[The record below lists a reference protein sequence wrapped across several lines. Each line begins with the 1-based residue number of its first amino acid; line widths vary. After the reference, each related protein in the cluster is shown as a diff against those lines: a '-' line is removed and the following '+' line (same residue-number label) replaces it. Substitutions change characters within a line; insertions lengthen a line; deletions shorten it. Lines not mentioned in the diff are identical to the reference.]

1 MRIVAIANQKGGVG
15 KTTTAVNL
23 AAAFALQGRRTL
35 LVDMDPQAN
44 STMTFIDLRQ
54 VDRNVYHV
62 LMDAHTPMEAVVRP
76 TSVPNLWV
84 VPARIA
90 LAKLESQL
98 VGELDAHFRLKDR
111 LKPIVDR
118 YDLVLIDTPPA
129 LGLLTVNALVA
140 ADALLI
146 PIQVSYYALEG
157 TEDLL
162 ETVQKVKQHA
172 NPHLRV
178 LGVVITMADRRTV
191 LARDVI
197 EQVQR
202 MFGPLVFETVI
213 SRSVRLEESPAYRES
228 IHTYAPDS
236 QAAREYQALAEEVL
250 RRVQTGIAA

>member
-1 MRIVAIANQKGGVG
+1 MRTIAIANQKGGVG

-44 STMTFIDLRQ
+44 STMTFVDLRQ

-62 LMDAHTPMEAVVRP
+62 LTDAHTPMEAVVQA

-111 LKPIVDR
+111 LKPIADR
-118 YDLVLIDTPPA
+118 YDLIWIDTPPS
-129 LGLLTVNALVA
+129 LGLLTVSALVA

-162 ETVQKVKQHA
+162 ETVHKVRQHA
-172 NPHLRV
+172 NPRLQV
-178 LGVVITMADRRTV
+178 LGVVVTMADRRTV

-197 EQVQR
+197 EQVHR

-250 RRVQTGIAA
+250 RRVQAGIAA